1 MKASNVP
8 TTLEGSKWSVGM
20 SFRSHYKRRQSL
32 FHTNSDY
39 LNGILR
45 VAARSAS
52 RSVSRCV
59 LFSLAWVIPLAPR
72 VSPIDDCERVSDCRP
87 SANELQGEE
96 GGGCDVGAILLERF
110 QTHGLSKLISKTC
123 IATGENVQKINCA
136 QLAQFP

>member
-1 MKASNVP
+1 M
-8 TTLEGSKWSVGM
+8 SVG
-20 SFRSHYKRRQSL
+20 SHHKKRQSL

-45 VAARSAS
+45 VAAPSAS

-87 SANELQGEE
+87 SANCKQGE
-96 GGGCDVGAILLERF
+96 GGGCDVGAIRLEQF
-110 QTHGLSKLISKTC
+110 QTHGLSKRISKAC
-123 IATGENVQKINCA
+123 SATDENIQKSTVLK
-136 QLAQFP
+136 QLI